1 MSGRW
6 RTRNKFMKTFSIP
19 ELRGTRENVTAEIQ
33 SNPNLTDKWKAAL
46 LETVADFMPD
56 FNGVRI
62 DAHAHQMESRVPLP
76 LSEVIKNKDKDAPT
90 ERVTG
95 GLINISI
102 SLSAINLSNGVA
114 GQ

>member
-1 MSGRW
+1 
-6 RTRNKFMKTFSIP
+6 MKTFSIP
-19 ELRGTRENVTAEIQ
+19 ELRGTRENVTSEIQ

-46 LETVADFMPD
+46 LETVEDFMPE

-95 GLINISI
+95 GLINIHI
-102 SLSAINLSNGVA
+102 SLSAINFSNGVA

>member
-1 MSGRW
+1 
-6 RTRNKFMKTFSIP
+6 MKTFSIP

-33 SNPNLTDKWKAAL
+33 ANPNLTDKWKAAL

-76 LSEVIKNKDKDAPT
+76 LSEVLKNKDKGAPT

-95 GLINISI
+95 GLINIHV
-102 SLSAINLSNGVA
+102 SLSAINLSSGAA
-114 GQ
+114 GK